1 MKKLLII
8 SYILCFM
15 FIGYVIYDVNTTI
28 VPEYSKINKELC
40 KFDQEEP
47 IDIVEFTNNI
57 LKEMETK
64 PKSLGLFRLTA
75 YDDCYECQEEFIGIT
90 ALGVAP
96 RPNHTIAV
104 DPNVIPLGSHVL
116 INGIEY
122 VAEDV
127 GGGVKGNHI
136 DVFVGSH
143 AETYSPQFNTY
154 AEVFSVQ

>member
-15 FIGYVIYDVNTTI
+15 FIGYVIYDVNNTV

-57 LKEMETK
+57 LKEMEAK

-75 YDDCYECQEEFIGIT
+75 YDDCT
-90 ALGVAP
+90 WV
-96 RPNHTIAV
+96 
-104 DPNVIPLGSHVL
+104 
-116 INGIEY
+116 
-122 VAEDV
+122 
-127 GGGVKGNHI
+127 
-136 DVFVGSH
+136 
-143 AETYSPQFNTY
+143 
-154 AEVFSVQ
+154 

>member
-15 FIGYVIYDVNTTI
+15 FISYVIYDVNTTI

-40 KFDQEEP
+40 RFDQEEP

-75 YDDCYECQEEFIGIT
+75 YDDCYECQEEFVGTT

-96 RPNHTIAV
+96 KPNHTIAV
-104 DPNVIPLGSHVL
+104 DPKVIPLGSHVL

-136 DVFVGSH
+136 DIFVESH
-143 AETYSPQFNTY
+143 AETYSSQFNTY